1 MPASTFARPFT
12 RRLRQPRTHI
22 ALLLLLASSF
32 CLSPSAAQPSHPD
45 APTPAPSQ
53 PAPQGQPCCGPVT
66 RAGQALVAQLDA
78 TGVDHLWLAGQHV
91 NWQTGEPDSGS
102 EDRGH
107 GRASHCSAFVGA
119 FAQQQGVY
127 VLRPP
132 QHSQIL
138 LATAQVAWLSSPAA
152 QQAGWQPL
160 QDMRQ
165 AQTLANQ
172 GRLVLAAFPSPQPRK
187 PGHIAIVRP
196 AELSESE
203 LQANG
208 PQITQA
214 GQQNYLST
222 TTRQG
227 FRLHHGAWPE
237 GIRYFGVEESRRGQP
252 APPGHNS

>member
-1 MPASTFARPFT
+1 MPASPIAQT
-12 RRLRQPRTHI
+12 RTRI
-22 ALLLLLASSF
+22 ALLLLVSAF
-32 CLSPSAAQPSHPD
+32 CLSPAGAQQSARANP
-45 APTPAPSQ
+45 APAPSQ
-53 PAPQGQPCCGPVT
+53 AAPEGQACCGPVT
-66 RAGQALVAQLDA
+66 PAGQALAAQLDA

-91 NWQTGEPDSGS
+91 NWQTGEPDSGT
-102 EDRGH
+102 EDKGH

-119 FAQQQGVY
+119 FAQQRGVY

-138 LATAQVAWLSSPAA
+138 LASAQVAWLGSPAA
-152 QQAGWQPL
+152 QQAGWQALP
-160 QDMRQ
+160 DMRT

-172 GRLVLAAFPSPQPRK
+172 GHLVLAAFPSPHPRK

-196 AELSESE
+196 AELSEAE

-227 FRLHHGAWPE
+227 FRLHRGAWPE
-237 GIRYFGVEESRRGQP
+237 GIRYFGVAG
-252 APPGHNS
+252 

>member
-1 MPASTFARPFT
+1 MPAVPFT
-12 RRLRQPRTHI
+12 RHLRQHRTRI
-22 ALLLLLASSF
+22 ALLLLLTSSV
-32 CLSPSAAQPSHPD
+32 CLSPAAAQPSPPD
-45 APTPAPSQ
+45 APTPGPSATASQ
-53 PAPQGQPCCGPVT
+53 SPPCCGPVT
-66 RAGQALVAQLDA
+66 RAGQALAARLDA

-91 NWQTGEPDSGS
+91 DWQTGEPDSGS
-102 EDRGH
+102 EDQGH
-107 GRASHCSAFVGA
+107 GRSSHCSAFVGA

-152 QQAGWQPL
+152 QQAGWQMLP
-160 QDMRQ
+160 DMRQ

-172 GRLVLAAFPSPQPRK
+172 GHLVLAAFPSPHPRK

-196 AELSESE
+196 AELSAAQ
-203 LQANG
+203 LQTDG

-214 GQQNYLST
+214 GQQNFLST

-227 FRLHHGAWPE
+227 FRLHRGAWPE
-237 GIRYFGVEESRRGQP
+237 GIRYFGVRPDVRDSRT
-252 APPGHNS
+252 AS

>member
-1 MPASTFARPFT
+1 MTT
-12 RRLRQPRTHI
+12 RLLALPRI
-22 ALLLLLASSF
+22 RIAALLLAGSI
-32 CLSPSAAQPSHPD
+32 CLGPAWAQQNAHND
-45 APTPAPSQ
+45 PTPAPSAT
-53 PAPQGQPCCGPVT
+53 APPTQACCGAVT
-66 RAGQALVAQLDA
+66 PAGQALADQLDA
-78 TGVDHLWLAGQHV
+78 SGVDHRWLAGQHV
-91 NWQTGEPDSGS
+91 NWQTGEPDSGT
-102 EDRGH
+102 EDGGH

-119 FAQQQGVY
+119 FAQQMGIY

-138 LATAQVAWLSSPAA
+138 LASAQVAWLGSPAA
-152 QQAGWQPL
+152 QQAGWRPL
-160 QDMRQ
+160 QDMRE

-172 GRLVLAAFPSPQPRK
+172 GHLVLATFPSPHPRK

-196 AELSESE
+196 AELSEPE

-227 FRLHHGAWPE
+227 FRLHHGAWPA
-237 GIRYFGVEESRRGQP
+237 GIRYFGVDESRRGQP